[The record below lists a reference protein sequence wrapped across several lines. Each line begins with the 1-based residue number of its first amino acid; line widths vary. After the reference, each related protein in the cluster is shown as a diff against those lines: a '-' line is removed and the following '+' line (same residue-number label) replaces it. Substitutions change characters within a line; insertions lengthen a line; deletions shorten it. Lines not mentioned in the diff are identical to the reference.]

1 HYKTPWPILMTS
13 IQSIDRHLTR
23 ANLSGVTYAVLV
35 VICCLTTLFMVTDI
49 VRQYFARSASLE
61 MLSRLDGR
69 NHSGS
74 AEHGGT
80 PWPPGSPFLQGQT
93 VTVASAALLQR
104 VTGIIT
110 NAGGTV
116 VSTEMQ

>member
-1 HYKTPWPILMTS
+1 MTS
-13 IQSIDRHLTR
+13 IQSIDRYLTR

-49 VRQYFARSASLE
+49 VRQYLARSASLE
-61 MLSRLDGR
+61 MLSRFDGR

-80 PWPPGSPFLQGQT
+80 TRPPGSPFL
-93 VTVASAALLQR
+93 
-104 VTGIIT
+104 
-110 NAGGTV
+110 
-116 VSTEMQ
+116 